1 MKIWVF
7 LLFIIASIS
16 SFAQDII
23 YKKDKTKIEGK
34 VIKVGINEIEY
45 LKSDSLNA
53 KVKSI
58 SISEVT
64 LIAYSNGSFDD
75 FDTQNIVQNTYISGN
90 KRKKTAAF
98 RYDSLYTK
106 NIISYHLA
114 DLFFYNLTGSYE
126 RILNS
131 GKYGIKIP
139 FRLGSLELDE
149 GSIIGFSLGADLN
162 YYPTGQG
169 RLKYYVGPSLEIGSA
184 NEDVYSYSDSFNSG
198 YIRYPEGEKKLFVAA
213 YINNGGVFQIARNF
227 SMAMGLGVG
236 VYNGKETEFIGTL
249 GSNNVYIIEQKETT
263 NYRILIAKF
272 EFNLGLR
279 F

>member
-7 LLFIIASIS
+7 LIFIIASIS

-23 YKKDKTKIEGK
+23 YKKDKTKIACK

-53 KVKSI
+53 NVKSI

-64 LIAYSNGSFDD
+64 LIDYSNGDFDD
-75 FDTQNIVQNTYISGN
+75 FNTQNIIQNTYVAAS
-90 KRKKTAAF
+90 KRKKTLEF
-98 RYDSLYTK
+98 RYDSLFTK

-126 RILNS
+126 RILKS
-131 GKYGIKIP
+131 GKFGIKIP

-149 GSIIGFSLGADLN
+149 GSLMGFSVGTDLN

-184 NEDVYSYSDSFNSG
+184 NESVYNYVGPYSNG
-198 YIRYPEGEKKLFVAA
+198 YFVVPEAEKKLFVAA
-213 YINNGGVFQIARNF
+213 YFNNGGVLQISKNF
-227 SMAMGLGVG
+227 SLAMGLGVG
-236 VYNGKETEFIGTL
+236 IFNGKETLFE
-249 GSNNVYIIEQKETT
+249 GSFENNIYVIRQLETT
-263 NYRILIAKF
+263 NYRELIAKF